1 VSEANFILYNEGDNG
16 PRLLVRL
23 EDETVW
29 LTQAQM
35 AELFQTTP
43 QNITQHIRSV
53 YAEGELDRD
62 PTCKDFLQVRQEG
75 QRQVQRNLAH
85 YNLDV
90 IISVGYR
97 VKSHVGTQ
105 FRIWATQRLREFLV
119 KGFVLDDQRLKDQAT
134 VADYFDELLERIR
147 DIRSSEKLLYKRVR
161 DICALSVDYDPKLEP
176 ETRFFAITQNKF
188 HFAVTGMT
196 AAEIVRTRAD
206 AAKPNMGAQT
216 WSGEVVRKKDV
227 ATAKNYLL
235 HEEIDTLNRLVAQF
249 LEFAELQ
256 AKRKLEIRMADWLGK
271 LDQIL
276 KLNGFSVLQDA
287 GRVSARISEEHAHE
301 QYALFEARRQAE
313 KERELEA
320 RPDGVAELAEETK
333 GLETRRKKRQDSSP

>member
-1 VSEANFILYNEGDNG
+1 MSEAKFILYNQDASG

-53 YAEGELDRD
+53 FAEGELDQAA
-62 PTCKDFLQVRQEG
+62 TCKDLLQVRQEG
-75 QRQVQRNLAH
+75 GRQVQRTLVH

-105 FRIWATQRLREFLV
+105 FRIWATQRLREFLI
-119 KGFVLDDQRLKDQAT
+119 KGFVLDDQRLKEQAT

-161 DICALSVDYDPKLEP
+161 DICALSIDYDPKLES

-188 HFAVTGMT
+188 YYAVTGMT
-196 AAEIVRTRAD
+196 AAEIVRKRAD
-206 AAKPNMGAQT
+206 ASLPNMGAQT
-216 WSGEVVRKKDV
+216 WSGEVLRKKDV
-227 ATAKNYLL
+227 VIAKNYLL
-235 HEEIDTLNRLVAQF
+235 HDEIDTLNRLVSQF

-256 AKRKLEIRMADWLGK
+256 AKRQREVRMADWLGK
-271 LDQIL
+271 LDDIL
-276 KLNGFSVLQDA
+276 RLNGFAILTDA
-287 GRVSARISEEHAHE
+287 GRVSARVSDEHAHE
-301 QYALFEARRQAE
+301 QYELFEARRRAE
-313 KERELEA
+313 KAKELEA
-320 RPDGVAELAEETK
+320 QPDGIAELGEQMK
-333 GLETRRKKRQDSSP
+333 RLEARRKPKS